1 MAISIL
7 VLQRSG
13 TQLKKTIAM
22 SAMDI
27 VMPPVMVWSVMLAV
41 VSMFLVGEGVDVAIA
56 IVGDAMF
63 MPDISMV

>member
-1 MAISIL
+1 MY
-7 VLQRSG
+7 SG
-13 TQLKKTIAM
+13 VFAELKKTIAM

-41 VSMFLVGEGVDVAIA
+41 VSMSIVGEGVDVAIA

>member
-1 MAISIL
+1 MY
-7 VLQRSG
+7 SG
-13 TQLKKTIAM
+13 VFAELKKTIAM

-41 VSMFLVGEGVDVAIA
+41 VSMFNVGEGVDVAIA